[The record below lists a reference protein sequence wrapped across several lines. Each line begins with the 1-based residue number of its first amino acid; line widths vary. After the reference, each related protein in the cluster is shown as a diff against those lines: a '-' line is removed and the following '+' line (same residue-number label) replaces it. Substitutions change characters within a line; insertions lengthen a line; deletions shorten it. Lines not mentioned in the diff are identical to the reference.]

1 MHADRNPDHHI
12 LSDSTSLVD
21 GSIHSEEMHS
31 SRFEDAA
38 NSVEM
43 SHEHHCTSLPGSSSA
58 SASLP
63 PSVSPSPPVSTHHTT
78 TIPSKDTALLPK
90 KAVPKLASK
99 RAPSKL
105 HHYSQKTGGVSV
117 NTIPSEDMALGAARY
132 HERVEIQERFDAAS
146 SRGVE
151 RGTLSTLPSHAGR
164 ITSAL
169 EQADAVVRFAER
181 LEHRLALA
189 CAATKPSV
197 SEQEKTAELMLLL
210 HGQKSPGART
220 PEAATACDIT
230 QRSDG
235 TAHKSRHAASRDPA
249 VKHQSDKGTADAQ
262 FKQRRPRTGDSKDL
276 RHQTVVDRGRQHNTK
291 MAIETSTSAAGGPS
305 DCLKLHA
312 ETSFSDAAAA
322 EQMHAGEHLC
332 EHPNGVRL
340 QSDSQCEARLNG
352 GGALCQEAL
361 ETKSQKL
368 WRAEE
373 QSGPPQACT
382 TGGAQLVSAGSSSQR
397 STSSSQEQSLRSTR
411 WRLRDLDVV
420 NSGTTTLRS
429 ATELA
434 TSRNGRLLDSQ
445 VQHAILPCC
454 FLCLACQHGHCSS
467 VGRFAVYFSVFS
479 LLQ

>member
-1 MHADRNPDHHI
+1 MQQQEVENRGGIMHADRNPDHRM
-12 LSDSTSLVD
+12 LSDSTSVLD

-31 SRFEDAA
+31 PRFEDAT
-38 NSVEM
+38 NSVDM

-78 TIPSKDTALLPK
+78 TKPSKDTALLPK
-90 KAVPKLASK
+90 AVPKLASK
-99 RAPSKL
+99 GAPSKL
-105 HHYSQKTGGVSV
+105 HHYSQKKGGVSV
-117 NTIPSEDMALGAARY
+117 NNIKSEDMALGVAR
-132 HERVEIQERFDAAS
+132 HREKVEIQERFDAAS

-151 RGTLSTLPSHAGR
+151 TGTLSTLPSHAGR

-181 LEHRLALA
+181 LEQRLALA

-197 SEQEKTAELMLLL
+197 SEQEKTAELMPLL
-210 HGQKSPGART
+210 HGQKSPCTRT
-220 PEAATACDIT
+220 PEAAAACDIT
-230 QRSDG
+230 QSSDG
-235 TAHKSRHAASRDPA
+235 AAHTSRRAASREPA
-249 VKHQSDKGTADAQ
+249 VKHQSDTGTADVQ
-262 FKQRRPRTGDSKDL
+262 LKQRRPRTGDSKDL
-276 RHQTVVDRGRQHNTK
+276 RHQTVVDRGRQHSTK
-291 MAIETSTSAAGGPS
+291 VATETSTSAAGGPS
-305 DCLKLHA
+305 NCLKLHA
-312 ETSFSDAAAA
+312 ETSSSDAAAA

-332 EHPNGVRL
+332 EHPNSVRL
-340 QSDSQCEARLNG
+340 QSDSYDEARLNG
-352 GGALCQEAL
+352 AGALWQEAL

-373 QSGPPQACT
+373 QSGAPPTCT
-382 TGGAQLVSAGSSSQR
+382 TGVAQLVSAGSSSQR

-411 WRLRDLDVV
+411 WHLRDLDVV

-445 VQHAILPCC
+445 VPHLLRNFPTPVSCM
-454 FLCLACQHGHCSS
+454 S
-467 VGRFAVYFSVFS
+467 VW
-479 LLQ
+479 